1 MQRYIPRQI
10 LPRLAASV
18 RSMPVTAILGPR
30 QCGKS
35 TLARAFLR
43 GIRRSLCLDLEK
55 PSDLARLRDPE
66 VFFSSNSEALIC
78 LDEIQRAP
86 ELFPVMR
93 SSIDEMGRNGRFL
106 ILGSASPE
114 LLRQGSESLA
124 GRIRW
129 LELTPFLLQEVAPDP
144 DRTRTQSL
152 WLRGG
157 FPRSWLASTN
167 RESNEWR
174 QDFIRAFLERDI
186 PQLGVRIPAKTLER
200 FWQMCA
206 HVHGQLFNS
215 SLLGQSLGV
224 SHHTIRSYLDLLQQT
239 WMLRVLLPFSAN
251 MKKRLIKSPKI
262 FIRDSGIL
270 HTLHGLQT
278 FNDLLGHPVYGAS
291 WEGFV
296 VENILALATDWRAS
310 YYRTSSGNEVDLLL
324 EKGKH
329 RIAVECKASS
339 APESTRGFPQALQDL
354 DVQEAWIIAPV
365 REAYPVSKNV
375 TVAPLEHFL
384 ARIRGRVQRR
394 TLRS

>member
-1 MQRYIPRQI
+1 
-10 LPRLAASV
+10 
-18 RSMPVTAILGPR
+18 MPVTAIFGPR

-35 TLARAFLR
+35 TLAKAFLQS
-43 GIRRSLCLDLEK
+43 IRRSLCLDLEK

-66 VFFSSNSEALIC
+66 VFFSSNSAALIC
-78 LDEIQRAP
+78 LDEIQHAP
-86 ELFPVMR
+86 GLFPVMR
-93 SSIDEMGRNGRFL
+93 SSVDETGRNGRFL
-106 ILGSASPE
+106 LLGSASPE
-114 LLRQGSESLA
+114 LLRQGSETLA

-129 LELTPFLLQEVAPDP
+129 LELTPFLLQEIAPDP

-167 RESNEWR
+167 RESHEWR

-200 FWQMCA
+200 FWPMCA
-206 HVHGQLFNS
+206 YVHGQVFNS
-215 SLLGQSLGV
+215 SLLAQSLGV
-224 SHHTIRSYLDLLQQT
+224 SHHTIRSYMDLLQQT
-239 WMLRVLLPFSAN
+239 WMVRILPPFSAN

-278 FNDLLGHPVYGAS
+278 FNDLLGHSVYGAS

-296 VENILALATDWRAS
+296 LENILALATDWRAS
-310 YYRTSSGNEVDLLL
+310 YYRTSSGNEIDLLL

-339 APESTRGFPQALQDL
+339 ARESTRGFQQALRDL
-354 DVQEAWIIAPV
+354 DV
-365 REAYPVSKNV
+365 
-375 TVAPLEHFL
+375 
-384 ARIRGRVQRR
+384 
-394 TLRS
+394 